1 MKFVELHRMADGEPI
16 YINPFNIDYI
26 VKKQKSEA
34 TIVRTTSNVY
44 VREAP
49 DEIMKLI
56 DSVITVAYYG

>member
-1 MKFVELHRMADGEPI
+1 MKFIKLHRMADGEPI
-16 YINPFNIDYI
+16 YINPFNIGYI
-26 VKKQKSEA
+26 MKRQKSEA

-56 DSVITVAYYG
+56 DDVIKVIAYG